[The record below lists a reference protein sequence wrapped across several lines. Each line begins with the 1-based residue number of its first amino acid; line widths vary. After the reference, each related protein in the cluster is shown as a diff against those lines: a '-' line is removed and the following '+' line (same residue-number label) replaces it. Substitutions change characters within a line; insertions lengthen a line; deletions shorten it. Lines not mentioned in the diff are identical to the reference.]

1 MVKTAIATAI
11 NYEKDRRY
19 QNFLIVR
26 NYFPS
31 LVAKQFQKVS
41 QSSSKILGADSVKL
55 ATSYDP
61 ILPNINSLINKS
73 SPILHADLVL
83 NPIHDGWSGGEQRA
97 PLPVFCSPVTPTNV
111 ESRNLTQKLSDV
123 FSDPSATLV

>member
-83 NPIHDGWSGGEQRA
+83 NPIHDGWSGGE
-97 PLPVFCSPVTPTNV
+97 
-111 ESRNLTQKLSDV
+111 
-123 FSDPSATLV
+123 